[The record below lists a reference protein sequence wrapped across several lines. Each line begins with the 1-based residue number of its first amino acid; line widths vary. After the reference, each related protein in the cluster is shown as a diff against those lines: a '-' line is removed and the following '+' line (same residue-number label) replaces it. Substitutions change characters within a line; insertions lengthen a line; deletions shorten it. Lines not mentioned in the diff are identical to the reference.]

1 MANVLVGTAH
11 RSMPYRCRPCRRYFS
26 VKTGTV
32 MEDSKLGC
40 QTWAVAIYLLTT
52 GLKGQSAMKLH
63 RDLGITQKTAWHL
76 AHRIRRSWAGG
87 APAFSGPVETDE
99 TFIGGRMHNM
109 SKARRATLQAEDS
122 SGKTIVVGAKD
133 RGTNEVA
140 AAVVPDTARTTLRG
154 FLRRQVKPGAVL
166 YTDEHAAYTGI
177 PDFRH
182 TIVRHSV
189 KEYVR
194 WQAHTN
200 GMESF
205 WSMPKRGYV
214 GTYHRMSTKHLG
226 RYVDEFAGRHNARNK
241 DTADQMATM
250 ASGLVGKRLPYADL
264 VA

>member
-1 MANVLVGTAH
+1 MGLGHAFRMTQKGPGKHYRRGISLVEIMRRFPDDRTAHDWFARARWPAGPRCPRCGMANVLVGTAH

-40 QTWAVAIYLLTT
+40 RIWAVAIYLLTT
-52 GLKGQSAMKLH
+52 GLKGQSSMKLH

-76 AHRIRRSWAGG
+76 AHRIRQSWARG

-109 SKARRATLQAEDS
+109 SKARRAILQAEDS

-133 RGTNEVA
+133 RDTNEVA

-154 FLRRQVKPGAVL
+154 FLRRHVEPGAVL
-166 YTDEHAAYTGI
+166 YTDEHAAYRGI

-182 TIVRHSV
+182 ATVRRS
-189 KEYVR
+189 R
-194 WQAHTN
+194 NTS
-200 GMESF
+200 GGRRTPTG
-205 WSMPKRGYV
+205 WSP
-214 GTYHRMSTKHLG
+214 
-226 RYVDEFAGRHNARNK
+226 
-241 DTADQMATM
+241 
-250 ASGLVGKRLPYADL
+250 SGPC
-264 VA
+264 